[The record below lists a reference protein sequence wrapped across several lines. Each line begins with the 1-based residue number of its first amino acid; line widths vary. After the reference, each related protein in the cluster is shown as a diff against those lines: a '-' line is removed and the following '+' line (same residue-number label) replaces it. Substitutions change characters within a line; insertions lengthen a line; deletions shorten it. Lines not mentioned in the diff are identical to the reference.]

1 LEKVKGPPMQKMR
14 EESALVA
21 TACKFRET
29 PAGTFEGTVMH
40 WVTEVVVV
48 GMGQGLAPP
57 TNPAHRSAV

>member
-1 LEKVKGPPMQKMR
+1 MQKMR

-21 TACKFRET
+21 TALRVRET

-48 GMGQGLAPP
+48 EMGQGLAPP
-57 TNPAHRSAV
+57 TNPAHKSPV